1 MGQPPDPV
9 ISENPVD
16 EDLSQIRIAV
26 LDEAD
31 HMSELGFLEP
41 MQRILEIIR
50 SADFRAAVATLPGYV
65 PSDTGTV
72 TGVKAFLEMHAVR

>member
-1 MGQPPDPV
+1 MRVGQAESAALCGQCHAQRLPDPMEKV
-9 ISENPVD
+9 WTF
-16 EDLSQIRIAV
+16 
-26 LDEAD
+26 LDT
-31 HMSELGFLEP
+31 GP